1 MYTKSCF
8 QHLSIYSKQRSHH
21 LIFLVKNCNVAS
33 DTRTKNETMSHLHV
47 ETAKL
52 LAVIRST
59 PMVGSDSKEYVIEA
73 LRRQG
78 TLGLL
83 RKTTVNSFVLGM
95 AMGVLRGDPKLRQPD
110 LDRIVDEVRNLDKLP
125 FVN

>member
-1 MYTKSCF
+1 M
-8 QHLSIYSKQRSHH
+8 
-21 LIFLVKNCNVAS
+21 IFLVKNCNVAS